1 MKKIFKKLVIALV
14 VLIVVFAGVLLLL
27 DKVIMPRVVDRPI
40 VTVPDLVGMK
50 KDRAVKVLDSLG
62 LAPVLKG
69 PRYSHQFPKD
79 YVIFQKPHKNVPVK
93 INRRIY
99 LAISGGDPLIKA
111 PGFMGKTLRDAKI
124 TIESLGLKL
133 GKISE
138 VRTEFPANTIVDQ
151 DPKPGKNISKGTKIN
166 LEVSIGPS
174 VGKIRVPDLI
184 GKSLSEV
191 KKILRDNSLYLGKVS
206 YQKSLNLLPNTII
219 AQYPSKGKLVDIGE
233 SIDVFVTKSSK

>member
-1 MKKIFKKLVIALV
+1 MKKIFKKLLITLV
-14 VLIVVFAGVLLLL
+14 VLVIVFAAILLLL
-27 DKVIMPRVVDRPI
+27 DNVIMPSIVDKPV
-40 VTVPDLVGMK
+40 VTVPDFVGMK
-50 KDRAVKVLDSLG
+50 KDSAIKILDSLN
-62 LAPVLKG
+62 LVPVLEG
-69 PRYSHQFPKD
+69 PRYSNQFPKD